1 MRLFQATCL
10 ASAIGGAIAGSA
22 SCYTYGL
29 VWVIGGFLLGGFGG
43 VLSFLVLTCLCAFL
57 VYVTG
62 TESAGHKKNSA
73 QQAIVGITLGITVLS
88 PFVSIAAAMGIM
100 AVLKNLFN

>member
-10 ASAIGGAIAGSA
+10 ASATGGAIAGSV

-29 VWVIGGFLLGGFGG
+29 VWVLGGLLLGGFGG
-43 VLSFLVLTCLCAFL
+43 VLSFLVLTCLSALL
-57 VYVTG
+57 VHLTG
-62 TESAGHKKNSA
+62 TASAGDKKNSA
-73 QQAIVGITLGITVLS
+73 QQAIVGITMGITVLS

-100 AVLKNLFN
+100 AVLRDLFN